1 MENNC
6 LVTKLKG
13 TVNNDNLLKFGEFVI
28 INSDNRSGEITL
40 RAHSGTI
47 TVTTYQENG
56 TLVNTYTVGTSNENI
71 AISSSEKKISI
82 NNKYNLSIYGT
93 DSLILAS
100 TDLNALLYSND
111 LRAIYCSTNTWLQD
125 HSFDILNAKRWSNL
139 INITLI
145 NSFNITGTLNDIA
158 THPNVA
164 NIENIDIH
172 ETAISGSLNDVTSM
186 PKITVINVEDCPYI
200 TVTRSALNALNAKGC
215 TVRYNQT
222 PIEDL

>member
-28 INSDNRSGEITL
+28 INSDNRSGQITL
-40 RAHSGTI
+40 RAQSGTI
-47 TVTTYQENG
+47 TVTTYKEDG
-56 TLVNTYTVGTSNENI
+56 TLVNTYTVGTSIENI
-71 AISSSEKKISI
+71 AISSSEKKISVD
-82 NNKYNLSIYGT
+82 NKYNLSIYGT
-93 DSLILAS
+93 DNLILAS
-100 TDLNALLYSND
+100 TDLNALLYSNY
-111 LRAIYCSTNTWLQD
+111 LRAIYCSTNAWLQD
-125 HSFDILNAKRWSNL
+125 HSFAILKAKRWSNL

-172 ETAISGSLNDVTSM
+172 ETAIRGSLNDVTSM
-186 PKITVINVEDCPYI
+186 PKITLIDVSDCPYI
-200 TVTRSALNALNAKGC
+200 IVTRSALNALSAKGC

-222 PIEDL
+222 PIEDV

>member
-1 MENNC
+1 MANNC

-28 INSDNRSGEITL
+28 INSDNRSGQITL
-40 RAHSGTI
+40 RAQSGTI
-47 TVTTYQENG
+47 TVTTYQEDG
-56 TLVNTYTVGTSNENI
+56 TLVNTYNVGTSDENI
-71 AISSSEKKISI
+71 AISSSEKKISVD
-82 NNKYNLSIYGT
+82 NKYNLSIYGT
-93 DSLILAS
+93 DNLILAS
-100 TDLNALLYSND
+100 TDLNALLYSNY
-111 LRAIYCSTNTWLQD
+111 LRAIYCSTNAWLQD

-172 ETAISGSLNDVTSM
+172 ETAIRGSLNDVTSM
-186 PKITVINVEDCPYI
+186 PKITLINVSDCPYI
-200 TVTRSALNALNAKGC
+200 IVTRSALNALSAQGC

-222 PIEDL
+222 PIEDV